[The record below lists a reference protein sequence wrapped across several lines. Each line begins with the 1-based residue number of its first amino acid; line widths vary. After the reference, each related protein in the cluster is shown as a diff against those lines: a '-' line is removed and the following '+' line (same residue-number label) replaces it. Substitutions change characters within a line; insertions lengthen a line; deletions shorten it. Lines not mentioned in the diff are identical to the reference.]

1 MTTGYLALGSNLGDR
16 LSTLKKAVTEL
27 GLDSSI
33 RVVAKS
39 NIYETLPYGD
49 VPQDNYLN
57 AVLRI
62 ETALS
67 PLDLL
72 NKTQQIENEL
82 GRMRTIHWGPRTI
95 DIDLLLLGDST
106 LDSERLTLPHKEITK
121 RSFVLIPLADVYL
134 EQKLFGQTFSQL
146 IEATGNQQEV
156 WKSKESWEE
165 TNGQ

>member
-16 LSTLKKAVTEL
+16 LLTLKKAVTKLEQT
-27 GLDSSI
+27 SAI
-33 RVVAKS
+33 QVVAKS
-39 NIYETLPYGD
+39 IIYETLPYGD

-72 NKTQQIENEL
+72 NKTQQIEQEL
-82 GRMRTIHWGPRTI
+82 GRVRTIHWGPRTI
-95 DIDLLLLGDST
+95 DIDLLLLGDTT
-106 LDSERLTLPHKEITK
+106 LTSERLILPHKEITK
-121 RSFVLIPLADVYL
+121 RSFVLIPLADVYVN
-134 EQKLFGQTFSQL
+134 QTLFGQSLPEL

-156 WKSKESWEE
+156 WKSKESWESI
-165 TNGQ
+165 NG